1 MFLVLA
7 VVLFFALP
15 WPWSLIGSLIALV
28 LFLGELAFW
37 HRRVRGLPR
46 TVGRQRLI
54 GAGGLV
60 ITACHPEGQARIQ
73 GTIWKARCD
82 SGADAGDRVVVVAVD
97 GLTLVVQ
104 RAGASDPPTSPS
116 E

>member
-54 GAGGLV
+54 GAGGTV
-60 ITACHPEGQARIQ
+60 ITACHPEGQVRVQ
-73 GTIWKARCD
+73 GTLWKARCD
-82 SGADAGDRVVVVAVD
+82 PGADAGEQIFVVAVD
-97 GLTLVVQ
+97 GLTLDVR
-104 RAGASDPPTSPS
+104 RAGESDPPTSPS

>member
-1 MFLVLA
+1 MFLILA

-46 TVGRQRLI
+46 AVGRQRLI

-60 ITACHPEGQARIQ
+60 ITACYPEGQARIQ

-104 RAGASDPPTSPS
+104 RAGASDPPTSAS

>member
-1 MFLVLA
+1 VFLVLA

-15 WPWSLIGSLIALV
+15 WPWSLIGSFIALV
-28 LFLGELAFW
+28 LFLGELVFW

-46 TVGRQRLI
+46 TVGRQQLI

-60 ITACHPEGQARIQ
+60 ITACHPEGQARVQ
-73 GTIWKARCD
+73 GTIWKAKCD

-104 RAGASDPPTSPS
+104 RAGESDPPTSAS

>member
-1 MFLVLA
+1 VFLILA
-7 VVLFFALP
+7 IVLFFALP
-15 WPWSLIGSLIALV
+15 WPWSLIGFLIALV

-54 GAGGLV
+54 GAEGLV
-60 ITACHPEGQARIQ
+60 ITECHPVGQARVQ

-82 SGADAGDRVVVVAVD
+82 SGADSGDRVVVVAVD
-97 GLTLVVQ
+97 GLMLVVQ
-104 RAGASDPPTSPS
+104 RAGKSDPRTSQS

>member
-1 MFLVLA
+1 VFLVLA

-15 WPWSLIGSLIALV
+15 WPWSLIGDLIALL
-28 LFLGELAFW
+28 LFLGELTFW

-46 TVGRQRLI
+46 TVGRQQLI
-54 GAGGLV
+54 GAEGLV
-60 ITACHPEGQARIQ
+60 ITGCHPKGQARVQ
-73 GTIWKARCD
+73 GTIWTARCE

-104 RAGASDPPTSPS
+104 RAGASDPSTSPS